1 MLDTIKVN
9 NKTIPWLVVERGFKI
24 PSFNFEIETED
35 VPGRKGSVFKKR
47 EVKGYEFDL
56 PLIVSNEHLSHGGMK
71 KHDDIL
77 NEIVRFFDYD
87 YEVPLQFMT
96 QDWYWNAFLKVL

>member
-1 MLDTIKVN
+1 
-9 NKTIPWLVVERGFKI
+9 
-24 PSFNFEIETED
+24 
-35 VPGRKGSVFKKR
+35 GRKGSVFKKR

-87 YEVPLQFMT
+87 YEVKLQFMT
-96 QDWYWNAFLKVL
+96 QDWYWNAFFEGPVEIDKTPRGVLSF